1 MMTEQEVRELRDD
14 LAVYCR
20 AHSAN
25 PFTSGMELALTYILG
40 ERDTCLAPGICTAD
54 HEAKRAKAL
63 KVIRAF
69 AQGQRELEQT
79 KERARRQ

>member
-1 MMTEQEVRELRDD
+1 
-14 LAVYCR
+14 
-20 AHSAN
+20 
-25 PFTSGMELALTYILG
+25 MELALTYILG